1 MYSGLHNKE
10 TGGNVKA
17 YKIKKTMVQEFVSF
31 GDTREDAI
39 DNFIESQGYDFDSVK
54 INGTTYTN
62 GEVLSSKVTA
72 TSLGTGNA
80 IVFNQKDW
88 KFAKA
93 IWLRNHDDAVMIR
106 EYDGEIT
113 DAHELSS
120 EQVAQDES
128 IKQEIYEIAN
138 RYSRR
143 FVTPVK

>member
-31 GDTREDAI
+31 GDTREEAI
-39 DNFIESQGYDFDSVK
+39 DNFIESQGYDFDQVE
-54 INGTTYTN
+54 INGESYVN

-72 TSLGTGNA
+72 TSFGEGNL
-80 IVFNQKDW
+80 IIFNQKDW

-93 IWLRNHDDAVMIR
+93 MWLRNHGDSVNIR
-106 EYDGEIT
+106 EYTGEVT
-113 DAHELSS
+113 NAHELSAN
-120 EQVAQDES
+120 QVAQDES
-128 IKQEIYEIAN
+128 IKQDIHDIAD

-143 FVTPVK
+143 LVTPVK